1 MSNLQPPSD
10 SLENLP
16 IATRMTT
23 TQRSQTQ
30 IGRKPPSTP
39 GLGLSLTRSLT
50 ISNPDPYPSSPRSPM
65 GHARSKTVD
74 SPGTSDFSRDDVSR
88 NVSDGRPVR
97 PRIVIPAEGVEWD
110 PRARSDRYPPFR
122 TEKGKLQPPSAYPQ
136 ASPTTSYQVPHNQI
150 RPNPPSSLSRSPST
164 RINQWQSSPGS
175 RLVDDIRS
183 NTQQAYHTDR
193 PEILQTPKDRFTSM
207 EDIYDDYHSPTQTP
221 DLVDDTPE
229 MPYTA
234 IGQAFTGVSPISRP
248 KEMYTYT
255 PQRAPSR
262 SGAAGMLERSNTYQ
276 STTRRQ
282 GQGQGQGLML
292 TVKDGS
298 PSPCQMNDLVKIRIK
313 ASSKLCTSS

>member
-1 MSNLQPPSD
+1 VSNLRPQEVSID
-10 SLENLP
+10 NLP

-30 IGRKPPSTP
+30 IPRKTPSTP

-74 SPGTSDFSRDDVSR
+74 SPGTSDYPRDDMSS

-122 TEKGKLQPPSAYPQ
+122 TERGKLQPPSAHPQ
-136 ASPTTSYQVPHNQI
+136 ANLTTSYQVPQNQS
-150 RPNPPSSLSRSPST
+150 RSNPPSSLSRSPSART
-164 RINQWQSSPGS
+164 RQMQSPPS
-175 RLVDDIRS
+175 RSISDIHRS
-183 NTQQAYHTDR
+183 NSYDTDR

-255 PQRAPSR
+255 PQRVPSR
-262 SGAAGMLERSNTYQ
+262 SGDRGMLERSNTYQ
-276 STTRRQ
+276 STPR

-292 TVKDGS
+292 TVEDGS
-298 PSPCQMNDLVKIRIK
+298 PSPSQMTDLVKIRIK
-313 ASSKLCTSS
+313 VSSKRLYE